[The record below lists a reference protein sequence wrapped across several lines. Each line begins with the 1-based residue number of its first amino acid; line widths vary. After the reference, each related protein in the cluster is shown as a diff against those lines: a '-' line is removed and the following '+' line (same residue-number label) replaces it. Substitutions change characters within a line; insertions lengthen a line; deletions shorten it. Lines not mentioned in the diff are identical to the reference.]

1 MKYLIGLFILWVT
14 QNSFA
19 QGALSLALPS
29 TPGSYQSDRFRSGE
43 LDCSMAIGSGTNV
56 EFGVMGVIGNN
67 NNPYQTS
74 ISTSPYPN
82 TKDVGV
88 YGRIIIPIGAPKGRV
103 DCDILYQLE
112 LSKKR
117 MEIQKLENE
126 LNNLKALK
134 FEK

>member
-1 MKYLIGLFILWVT
+1 MKYLILIFISLIT

-19 QGALSLALPS
+19 QAALSLAIPGA
-29 TPGSYQSDRFRSGE
+29 PGSYQSDRFRSGE

-56 EFGVMGVIGNN
+56 EFGVVGVITNT
-67 NNPYQTS
+67 QT
-74 ISTSPYPN
+74 ITANTIPN

-88 YGRIIIPIGAPKGRV
+88 YGRISIPIGAPKGRV
-103 DCDILYQLE
+103 DCNILYQLE
-112 LSKKR
+112 LDKKR
-117 MEIQKLENE
+117 IEIQKLQSE